1 MSLTFS
7 AASPAPV
14 LTCTEGTNADLFAIA
29 LAMYV
34 RPGAKVADVT
44 YGNGVFWNKVDA
56 TSYQLYA
63 TDIQSGVDFRHL
75 PYEDASIDAVVFDP
89 PYMTGGSNVKDSLN
103 KCYKNDG
110 QVGHENV
117 MALYTGILEAR
128 RVLVR
133 NGILFVKC
141 QPTVV
146 DHKQKMTHVHL
157 MTVFPMIGFR
167 IEDEFVLHQKTIP
180 LMRHKS
186 QQHARKNHSYLLVA
200 ARIR

>member
-1 MSLTFS
+1 MLTFNAP
-7 AASPAPV
+7 AAAPV

-29 LAMYV
+29 LAMYA
-34 RPGAKVADVT
+34 RPGAKIADVT
-44 YGNGVFWNKVDA
+44 YGNGVFWNKVDVR
-56 TSYQLYA
+56 SYQLFA
-63 TDIQSGVDFRHL
+63 TDIQTGVDFRQL
-75 PYEDASIDAVVFDP
+75 PYADASLDAVVFDP

-103 KCYKNDG
+103 KCYRNEG
-110 QVGHENV
+110 HVGHENV
-117 MALYTGILEAR
+117 MAMYLEGILEAR

-146 DHKQKMTHVHL
+146 DHKQKMTHVQI

-167 IEDEFVLHQKTIP
+167 IEDEFVLHQTTTP
-180 LMRHKS
+180 LMRHKT

-200 ARIR
+200 SRIR